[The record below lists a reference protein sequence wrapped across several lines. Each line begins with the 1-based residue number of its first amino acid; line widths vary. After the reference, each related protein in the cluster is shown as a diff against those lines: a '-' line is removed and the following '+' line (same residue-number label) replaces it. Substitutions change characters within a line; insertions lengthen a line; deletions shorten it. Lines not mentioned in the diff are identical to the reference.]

1 MSVPKEDTQKTFYPH
16 FVAEIAAAILVCL
29 QILLIIAM
37 IFVPEMGRQIDLSRQ
52 FQPRPE
58 WYFLWLFELVR
69 YFPGRSIIIGTVLI
83 PLVTVL
89 LLMLIPFIDS
99 GRNGEKRTSAVFY
112 MLALMPALLT
122 ILYLSS
128 R

>member
-37 IFVPEMGRQIDLSRQ
+37 LFVPEMGRQIDLSRQ

-69 YFPGRSIIIGTVLI
+69 YFPGKCIAIGTVVL
-83 PLVTVL
+83 PLVSVL
-89 LLMLIPFIDS
+89 LLMFIPFIDS
-99 GRNGEKRTSAVFY
+99 GRNGEKRASAVFY
-112 MLALMPALLT
+112 MLALMPAMLT
-122 ILYLSS
+122 ILYFSL